1 MPTYTV
7 SNQELTFLN
16 NTDGKNVKKYIN
28 KDDLN
33 HRIIRYIKDKLETPE
48 DYSMYGKY
56 RSVIANTDNWL
67 FRKKG
72 FIFMEWDRRAEIL
85 NAIKGVILV
94 DSVDDSDGTVC
105 EAIRRLK
112 PTYFANGGD
121 RGRSNTP
128 EQTVCEE
135 LGIELLWGIGGDYKA
150 DASSDLVERFRKHR
164 GSEEERKNNTGNK
177 VSGR

>member
-1 MPTYTV
+1 MSEEKERPTVMV
-7 SNQELTFLN
+7 SGGF
-16 NTDGKNVKKYIN
+16 DPVHVG
-28 KDDLN
+28 
-33 HRIIRYIKDKLETPE
+33 HIRMILEAAE
-48 DYSMYGKY
+48 YGDVI
-56 RSVIANTDNWL
+56 VIANTDSWL

-85 NAIKGVILV
+85 NAIKGVVLV

-164 GSEEERKNNTGNK
+164 GSEAERKNNTGNK